1 MKYLLKMIIMTI
13 VIIPMLLID
22 SVRALWDLNTTAVKQ
37 SYTMYTNALKVNW
50 YKLRG
55 IQRPVK
61 F

>member
-1 MKYLLKMIIMTI
+1 MTI
-13 VIIPMLLID
+13 VIIPLLLID
-22 SVRALWDLNTTAVKQ
+22 SVRALWDLNTTAIKQ

>member
-1 MKYLLKMIIMTI
+1 MKYLLKIILMTL
-13 VIIPMLLID
+13 VIIPVLLID
-22 SVRALWDLNTTAVKQ
+22 SLRALWDLNTTAVKQ
-37 SYTMYTNALKVNW
+37 SYNMYTNALKVNW